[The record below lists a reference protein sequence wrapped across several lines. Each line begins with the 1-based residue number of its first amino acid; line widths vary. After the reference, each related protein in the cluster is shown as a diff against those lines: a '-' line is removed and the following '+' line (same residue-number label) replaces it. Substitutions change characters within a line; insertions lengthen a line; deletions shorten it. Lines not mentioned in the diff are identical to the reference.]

1 MMNDLL
7 SADALALPRTF
18 GDPGLVRAIYARLR
32 REEPLARAEP
42 PGFRPFWVLTRHADI
57 QAVERDPE
65 TYAAGTRTVL
75 IPEKVEAIYREKYG
89 DPNGPKPLT
98 HMDGLHHHQHRA
110 VTLEWFSRKNLGA
123 FEALIAGIAKEFVD
137 RMEDMGGSCDFAA
150 DIAYWYPLRV
160 VMTLLGV
167 PKEDEP
173 QVLKMTQR
181 LFSPAD
187 KQLGR
192 RPEVPADG
200 QGGGQGGQAREVR
213 THDVLDDFRT
223 YFDVLTQDRRANPRN
238 DIATTLAN
246 GQVGGCPMAG
256 HERLSYYVLVS
267 TAGHDT
273 TAASIGGGMHGLL
286 EFPDEMAKL
295 RADPGLLGTA
305 AEEFVRWTAPV
316 KHFMR
321 TPRKPVEWHGTTI
334 PAGEAIMLA
343 FASACRDEA
352 VFEEPDRLRVDRSP
366 NPHLAFGIGPHFC
379 LGKYL
384 AKMEIEA
391 FYRELLPRLKQ
402 IEPAGSPTFV
412 ESTFVSGLKSLPV
425 QYRF

>member
-1 MMNDLL
+1 MMNDVL
-7 SADALALPRTF
+7 SADALALPKTF
-18 GDPGLVRAIYARLR
+18 GDPDRVRAIYARLR
-32 REEPLARAEP
+32 REEPLARVET
-42 PGFRPFWVLTRHADI
+42 PGYRPFWMMTRHADI

-75 IPEKVEAIYREKYG
+75 IPEKVEAIYRAKYG

-98 HMDGLHHHQHRA
+98 HMDGVHHHQHRA
-110 VTLEWFSRKNLGA
+110 VTLEWFSRKNLGT

-167 PKEDEP
+167 PKEDEAE
-173 QVLKMTQR
+173 VLRMTQR

-187 KQLGR
+187 KQLGNR
-192 RPEVPADG
+192 REGSAEG
-200 QGGGQGGQAREVR
+200 QGAR
-213 THDVLDDFRT
+213 DVLDDFRS
-223 YFDVLTQDRRANPRN
+223 YFDVLTEDRRANPRN

-246 GQVGGCPMAG
+246 GQVGGCPMAA
-256 HERLSYYVLVS
+256 HERLSYYVIVA

-295 RADPGLLGTA
+295 RGNLGLLGTA

-334 PAGEAIMLA
+334 PAGDAIMLA

-391 FYRELLPRLKQ
+391 FYRELLPRLKH

-412 ESTFVSGLKSLPV
+412 ESAFVSGLKTLPV
-425 QYRF
+425 RYRF